1 MNWPV
6 SPEPPDFPLSCRVPV
21 RIPRNPGVCGEIY
34 PCSGDL
40 RTRIENPGN
49 PQKTTTKHGYTAR
62 NKKIH
67 PPEKNM
73 PFLKTKHH
81 NLLETGDTP
90 W

>member
-1 MNWPV
+1 MKWHV

-49 PQKTTTKHGYTAR
+49 PQKTATEHGYTVR
-62 NKKIH
+62 KQKNKGVREEH
-67 PPEKNM
+67 A
-73 PFLKTKHH
+73 FLKAKS
-81 NLLETGDTP
+81 NKLLETGDAP